1 MSYTP
6 LELGQ
11 PGNPGVPDIFDSE
24 ATLVCP
30 RSHKLVL
37 QVSGQAVMLQ
47 FGQLRAGAGVSGV
60 GNIQW
65 GPEEQ
70 YLPISGTLTRRF
82 DAVRVRNYT
91 LEKAAQV
98 VMIAL
103 NEDD

>member
-11 PGNPGVPDIFDSE
+11 PGNPVVPNKFEPE

-47 FGQLRAGAGVSGV
+47 FGQLRAGTGASGL

-65 GPEEQ
+65 GPQEQ
-70 YLPISGTLTRRF
+70 YLPMSGTLTRRF

-91 LEKAAQV
+91 PEKAAQV
-98 VMIAL
+98 ALIAL